1 MPRALKITK
10 RYRQCASFTLVE
22 LLVAMSVLVLLLAII
37 AAATQGT
44 ALAVHKA
51 SGKLSTYAAA
61 RSAFDTINAKL
72 AQATLNTYMDYYATN
87 ASGVGYLQTN
97 TATFVPTIYGR
108 ASNLQ
113 FLVKQNANPAVGF
126 NAAGTASGTG
136 YGQEIYFQCPDA
148 YSTDSAYQSEQGL
161 LNACGYYVQYCSDSG
176 FRPSIITSSR
186 WRYRL
191 MQAIEPTESLQVLA
205 DAVSDNTAWT
215 GNIANTGPGA
225 TLAADA
231 IPLAD
236 NVISMVIWPML
247 PSALD
252 ATGTSLAP
260 NYIYDSQL
268 SPAPALNG
276 GVVVQPLTAHQLP
289 PIIQVTMVVID
300 EASAARIDTK
310 SSTPPTVIE
319 NALQGK
325 FVSASKYAADLASV
339 ENSLSASHI
348 GFEVLNTS
356 VVMRESKWSQ

>member
-1 MPRALKITK
+1 MTRAFLIS
-10 RYRQCASFTLVE
+10 RSYRHLASFTLVE
-22 LLVAMSVLVLLLAII
+22 MLVAIAVLALLLTII

-97 TATFVPTIYGR
+97 TTTFVPAIYGR

-113 FLVKQNANPAVGF
+113 FLVKQNVNPAVGF
-126 NAAGTASGTG
+126 NAVGTSTSTG

-148 YSTDSAYQSEQGL
+148 YSTDSAYQSAQGL
-161 LNACGYYVQYCSDSG
+161 LNACGYYVQYSSDSG
-176 FRPSIITSSR
+176 FRPSIIASSR

-205 DAVSDNTAWT
+205 DAISDNTAWT
-215 GNIANTGPGA
+215 ANIANTGPGA
-225 TLAADA
+225 TIAADA

-236 NVISMVIWPML
+236 NVISMIVWPML
-247 PSALD
+247 PAGLD
-252 ATGTSLAP
+252 ATGTNLAP
-260 NYIYDSQL
+260 YFNYDSQL
-268 SPAPALNG
+268 SPAPALTS
-276 GVVVQPLTAHQLP
+276 GVVAQPVTAHQLP
-289 PIIQVTMVVID
+289 PIIQLTMLVID

-310 SSTPPTVIE
+310 SSTPPAVIE
-319 NALQGK
+319 SALQGK
-325 FVSASKYAADLASV
+325 FISANKYAADLASV